1 MVNRDLIEQASDLE
15 DELNQQGSI
24 RYIWVPRS
32 KNEKADAA
40 VNEALDELDEPDD
53 RFWGGPSRA

>member
-15 DELNQQGSI
+15 DELKQQGSI

-32 KNEKADAA
+32 ENEKADAA

-53 RFWGGPSRA
+53 RF